1 MRYVLVCMLIFNL
14 TNCELSEKES
24 VYAQPAFKE
33 FVNLQCEAR
42 KLKNE
47 RFTLAGKLRQDENY
61 VSNPDSLK
69 KALASQGREL
79 GDRIRQG
86 LDHFTTEMS
95 LDQKRTFNDSLE
107 ARIAR
112 LDCE

>member
-1 MRYVLVCMLIFNL
+1 MRYVLLCILIFNL
-14 TNCELSEKES
+14 ASCEVSEKENI
-24 VYAQPAFKE
+24 YARPAFTE

-47 RFTLAGKLRQDENY
+47 RFTLAEKLRQDENF

-79 GDRIRQG
+79 GDRIRQR
-86 LDHFTTEMS
+86 LDDFTTEMS

-107 ARIAR
+107 ARIGE
-112 LDCE
+112 LNCE

>member
-1 MRYVLVCMLIFNL
+1 MLIFNL
-14 TNCELSEKES
+14 ASCEVSEKES
-24 VYAQPAFKE
+24 VYAQPAFTE
-33 FVNLQCEAR
+33 LVNLQCEAR

-47 RFTLAGKLRQDENY
+47 RFTLAEKLRQDESY

-95 LDQKRTFNDSLE
+95 LDQKRTFSDSME

-112 LDCE
+112 LDCD